1 MTYLLAVWSRVRRI
15 PWRVWLWIGL
25 FVVAYALGAWDH
37 DRWHRQQVQTVTAC
51 AVTTHTV
58 SAPSLDARTVAPLAA
73 PVAVARVQAAASA
86 GRRVEAVAQATGRVT
101 VGVPPADGGAQT
113 VSRPIEAVAVFS
125 RDGQGQPAASLDLFS
140 VAQDG
145 TRSPLADAKTIIVLP
160 TPAAPRWRLGWAVQA
175 GGGYAMTTDGSPSP
189 YAAVL
194 LPWLRKGTS
203 RAAEDAAWAVAT
215 PGVLVTTKSVEPGL
229 APVSW
234 NLGRLKGNPLKDT
247 WLSPWVG
254 WDVKGSKLGHV
265 GVLLTA
271 TF

>member
-15 PWRVWLWIGL
+15 PWRVWAALAIFAAGL
-25 FVVAYALGAWDH
+25 VAGAYLER
-37 DRWHRQQVQTVTAC
+37 RWSTPAVQTVTAGN
-51 AVTTHTV
+51 VTTHTV

-101 VGVPPADGGAQT
+101 VGVPPAGSGAQA
-113 VSRPIEAVAVFS
+113 VSRPVEAVAVFS
-125 RDGQGQPAASLDLFS
+125 RDDAGQPAASLDLFT
-140 VAQDG
+140 VGQDG
-145 TRSPLADAKTIIVLP
+145 TRAPLSDAKTTVILAS
-160 TPAAPRWRLGWAVQA
+160 PAAPRWRLGWAIQA
-175 GGGYAMTTDGSPSP
+175 GGGYAMTTDGTPSP
-189 YAAVL
+189 YAGVL

-203 RAAEDAAWAVAT
+203 KAAEDASWAVAT
-215 PGVLVTTKSVEPGL
+215 PGMLVTTSSVEPGL

-254 WDVKGSKLGHV
+254 WDVQGSKLGHV
-265 GVLLTA
+265 GVLITA